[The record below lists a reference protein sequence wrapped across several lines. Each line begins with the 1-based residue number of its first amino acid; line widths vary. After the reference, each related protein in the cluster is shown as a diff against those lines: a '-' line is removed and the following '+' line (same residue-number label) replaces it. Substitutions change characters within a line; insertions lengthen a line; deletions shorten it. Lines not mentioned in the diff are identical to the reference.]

1 MKTFMDSEALIRT
14 PLGIKQDRKSGILP
28 TQQPIH
34 ANKKAFSSAQQKS
47 VDQQDVAAFDQ
58 AFQKKSKIEHDTA
71 NEQPLDITDQAK
83 DDFFLRQPIDENM
96 VNGGGQNAT
105 GLSPNVLH
113 VKRALSPFSGFP
125 PSKDSLSV
133 ELKVP
138 GKEVGNSKAGT
149 QKKHE
154 DMNQPHVDRHSPSHR
169 SYDKPHRY
177 ALRMEDLRDNS
188 DSVINNSW
196 IAPQPLPQAVQ
207 ATQTARAPVTTEEFV
222 ALIEQHV
229 DRLLM
234 SEKIEPGKVG
244 SQVLITLKEPLFDQ
258 APLMLTRTQTGWSLK
273 SNGLSEENGMRI
285 KRHVPR
291 LVERFSER
299 GLGDLE
305 VELISA
311 VEGVGHNDN
320 YGATG

>member
-1 MKTFMDSEALIRT
+1 MKACMDSEALIRIQ
-14 PLGIKQDRKSGILP
+14 LGIKQDGKTGILP
-28 TQQPIH
+28 AQPSIH

-58 AFQKKSKIEHDTA
+58 AFQKKSKIDHDTA
-71 NEQPLDITDQAK
+71 YEQPLDIADQAK
-83 DDFFLRQPIDENM
+83 DDFFLRQEIDENM
-96 VNGGGQNAT
+96 VNCGSQNAT

-113 VKRALSPFSGFP
+113 VKRALSPLSGFP
-125 PSKDSLSV
+125 PPKDSLSV

-138 GKEVGNSKAGT
+138 GKEVGNSKAGA
-149 QKKHE
+149 QKKRE
-154 DMNQPHVDRHSPSHR
+154 DMNQPHVDRHSPGHR

-177 ALRMEDLRDNS
+177 ALRMEGLRDNS
-188 DSVINNSW
+188 DSVINNVW
-196 IAPQPLPQAVQ
+196 ITPQPLPQAVQ

-244 SQVLITLKEPLFDQ
+244 SQMLITLKEPLFDQ
-258 APLMLTRTQTGWSLK
+258 VPLMLTRTHTGWNLK
-273 SNGLSEENGMRI
+273 SSGVSEENGNRI
-285 KRHVPR
+285 KRHLPR

-299 GLGDLE
+299 GLGELE

-311 VEGVGHNDN
+311 VE
-320 YGATG
+320 TGERFG